1 MPRAKAPADRDTKPL
16 VRFIKPNKSLN
27 QKQILLF
34 LTITGGLIFFIGVR
48 FVIVGAW
55 PILIFGII
63 EFLILVFCTYLY
75 VNFTKRKERI
85 ILDQQEMKIQKLDDK
100 EIVSDQSYNLY
111 WSNIKTN
118 RDNLT
123 LNYAGQKKIFAKFL
137 NPQRRLKLKKIIERY
152 KSRLS

>member
-1 MPRAKAPADRDTKPL
+1 MKKQID
-16 VRFIKPNKSLN
+16 IKPNKSLN

-34 LTITGGLIFFIGVR
+34 LTVTGGLIFFIGVR

-55 PILIFGII
+55 HILIFGII

-111 WSNIKTN
+111 WSNIKNN

>member
-1 MPRAKAPADRDTKPL
+1 MKKKID
-16 VRFIKPNKSLN
+16 IKPNKSLN

-34 LTITGGLIFFIGVR
+34 LTVTGGLIFFIGVR

-111 WSNIKTN
+111 WSNIKNN

>member
-1 MPRAKAPADRDTKPL
+1 MKRQID
-16 VRFIKPNKSLN
+16 IKPNKSLN
-27 QKQILLF
+27 QKQIILF

-85 ILDQQEMKIQKLDDK
+85 TLD
-100 EIVSDQSYNLY
+100 
-111 WSNIKTN
+111 
-118 RDNLT
+118 
-123 LNYAGQKKIFAKFL
+123 
-137 NPQRRLKLKKIIERY
+137 
-152 KSRLS
+152 

>member
-1 MPRAKAPADRDTKPL
+1 MKRQID
-16 VRFIKPNKSLN
+16 IKPNKSLN
-27 QKQILLF
+27 QKQIILF

-85 ILDQQEMKIQKLDDK
+85 ILDHQEMKIQKLDDK

-111 WSNIKTN
+111 WSNIKNN

-123 LNYAGQKKIFAKFL
+123 LNYAGKKKIFAKFL

>member
-1 MPRAKAPADRDTKPL
+1 MKKQIN
-16 VRFIKPNKSLN
+16 IKPNKSLN

-111 WSNIKTN
+111 WSNITNN

>member
-1 MPRAKAPADRDTKPL
+1 MKKQLD
-16 VRFIKPNKSLN
+16 IKPNKSLN
-27 QKQILLF
+27 HKQIILF
-34 LTITGGLIFFIGVR
+34 LIITGGLIFFMGVR

-63 EFLILVFCTYLY
+63 EFILLVFCTYLY

-111 WSNIKTN
+111 WSNIKNN